1 MLLMIG
7 MRGNGAAQLTSP
19 LCLVGRGEG
28 RSNAVTGL
36 HCVSH

>member
-1 MLLMIG
+1 MIG

-19 LCLVGRGEG
+19 LCVVRRGEG
-28 RSNAVTGL
+28 RSTAVMGL